1 MKEQDKKQIDA
12 IVELLSDTELSLE
25 SFNLDPVM
33 DEDGKVVGMQLSL
46 VSELI
51 DRQDDNK
58 SSLNIIEDY
67 FIDENHTFKEVL
79 EKLVE
84 SQEDQEE

>member
-12 IVELLSDTELSLE
+12 IVELLSDTELSLD